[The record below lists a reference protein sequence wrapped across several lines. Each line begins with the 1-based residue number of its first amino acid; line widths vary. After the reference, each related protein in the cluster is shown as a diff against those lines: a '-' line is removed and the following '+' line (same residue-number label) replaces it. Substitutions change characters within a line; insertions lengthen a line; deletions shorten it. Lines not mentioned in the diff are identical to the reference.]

1 MITAG
6 IAYSPEEQQLIA
18 AILETTNLSATNWG
32 EERLNA
38 LRQHI
43 KKHYIYQQDFRC
55 CYCRQ
60 LMYAEHGRPWDVEH
74 IIAMSLKPKFMFEP
88 RNLAVACIE
97 CNQEKRAKP
106 VTDGKRVG
114 FPSAAASYKIVHPH
128 FDLWEDH
135 IELVGDATYH
145 SLSPKGSFTIYEC
158 NLFRFRQ
165 LEAKIRKPIR
175 DRRFERDVGE
185 LRFVRSEDEA
195 RPIVASIMERVRI
208 EEERAARAVGEV

>member
-1 MITAG
+1 MITEAV
-6 IAYSPEEQQLIA
+6 AYSPEEQQLIA
-18 AILETTNLSATNWG
+18 TLLQTATLNATNWG

-43 KKHYIYQQDFRC
+43 KRHYIDQQAFRC

-74 IIAMSLKPKFMFEP
+74 VIAMSLKPQFMFEP

-114 FPSAAASYKIVHPH
+114 LPSAAASYKIVHPH

-135 IELVGDATYH
+135 IEMVGDATYH

-165 LEAKIRKPIR
+165 LEARIRKPIK

-208 EEERAARAVGEV
+208 EEERAARAVGKG

>member
-1 MITAG
+1 MITKPV
-6 IAYSPEEQQLIA
+6 AYSSEEQRLIESV
-18 AILETTNLSATNWG
+18 LQVATLDAKSWG

-38 LRQHI
+38 IRQHI
-43 KKHYIYQQDFRC
+43 KRHYLDQQAFRC
-55 CYCRQ
+55 CYCQQ
-60 LMYAEHGRPWDVEH
+60 LLYAEHGRPWDVEH
-74 IIAMSLKPKFMFEP
+74 IIAMSLKPQFMFEP

-106 VTDGKRVG
+106 VTDERRVG
-114 FPSAAASYKIVHPH
+114 FPAAATSYKIVHPH
-128 FDLWEDH
+128 FDDWEDH

-165 LEAKIRKPIR
+165 REARIRKPIK

-195 RPIVASIMERVRI
+195 RPIVASIMERLRI
-208 EEERAARAVGEV
+208 EEERAARLIEEA